1 MKLSYKHIIVNIFYI
16 KTKNI
21 SVKRGFL
28 LFLSNK
34 YKKYKVPI
42 KLFIKERGKAKAK
55 DYKQCYMT
63 LGAMVRLRCNRI

>member
-1 MKLSYKHIIVNIFYI
+1 MMKLSYKHIIVNILDI

-34 YKKYKVPI
+34 YKEYKVPS
-42 KLFIKERGKAKAK
+42 KLF
-55 DYKQCYMT
+55 
-63 LGAMVRLRCNRI
+63 

>member
-1 MKLSYKHIIVNIFYI
+1 MKLSYKHIIVNILDI

-34 YKKYKVPI
+34 YKEYKVPS
-42 KLFIKERGKAKAK
+42 KLFIKEKGKAMATVLIVEEK
-55 DYKQCYMT
+55 
-63 LGAMVRLRCNRI
+63 LLI

>member
-1 MKLSYKHIIVNIFYI
+1 MMKLSYKHIIVNILYI

-34 YKKYKVPI
+34 CKEYKVPS
-42 KLFIKERGKAKAK
+42 KLFIKERRKAMA
-55 DYKQCYMT
+55 T
-63 LGAMVRLRCNRI
+63 VLIVEERLLI